1 MTHRP
6 VRMPA
11 LLAGI
16 GLAMTLAGLLRLQ
29 ASAGDPTWMDEKGRV
44 AIW

>member
-6 VRMPA
+6 VRMTA

-16 GLAMTLAGLLRLQ
+16 GLAMTLAGLLSLQ
-29 ASAGDPTWMDEKGRV
+29 ARCRR
-44 AIW
+44 